1 MGTGNFVLPTAVIGP
16 TATSVVLQ
24 YGSQWTNEYG
34 KGGTLAGWQQEV
46 AAYALGNPVRRYRPP
61 LSARY

>member
-1 MGTGNFVLPTAVIGP
+1 MMTFQYVRLYGTGNFVLPTAVIGP

-24 YGSQWTNEYG
+24 SGSQWTNEYG

-46 AAYALGNPVRRYRPP
+46 AA
-61 LSARY
+61 